1 MAPTSDQADGGS
13 RYRTRRTLQ
22 LHRDNAT
29 ELGASRSRSRS
40 RSERLSTRMSRK
52 SSSSRQRDKS
62 ILGRAYHYTTSKQTV
77 FLMLLALVNI
87 LLSWFGFGVFAY
99 PGTLVRSIA
108 KQVWMPS
115 DSNMAEV
122 RHDLCQVPLVPRVLH
137 CDELTEKE
145 KILWPNSIENVIPS
159 IAFALSENPD
169 AVDSIFDLLE
179 DIRNELA
186 LMRHDIEVIES
197 AELNA
202 PIPIRSKET
211 QSTMVTIRL
220 LNATA
225 VRFQSNLVGYDA
237 FRDWLLENMYLRLR
251 ALDPQLVYDA
261 DQMVDPDYT
270 DEDTWSRPLLTTV
283 SDDLSHFIAV
293 LERIGTSVILLDRS
307 WGHLSNQTRTSL
319 YPLATYTASNDCDD
333 LSKKE
338 QSKNMSTAAVQQ
350 LSLLKRFILW
360 SLPSSAF
367 PHLEKSAESIK
378 RPSDNAK
385 KLRTE
390 LLLAKIQAIHP
401 LLQAIRASLLKA
413 HDAANTAYFLVRHEE
428 TSWLRWVFGRKS
440 AFDEDMMD
448 GLRHLGGLVP
458 MLMEQRRR
466 QRADR
471 AYQRSKARLELGGGV

>member
-1 MAPTSDQADGGS
+1 
-13 RYRTRRTLQ
+13 
-22 LHRDNAT
+22 
-29 ELGASRSRSRS
+29 
-40 RSERLSTRMSRK
+40 
-52 SSSSRQRDKS
+52 
-62 ILGRAYHYTTSKQTV
+62 
-77 FLMLLALVNI
+77 MLLALVDI
-87 LLSWFGFGVFAY
+87 LLSWFGSGVFPY
-99 PGTLVRSIA
+99 SGPLVRSIA
-108 KQVWMPS
+108 KQVWTPS

-122 RHDLCQVPLVPRVLH
+122 RHDLCQVPLVQRVMH
-137 CDELTEKE
+137 CDELTGKE
-145 KILWPNSIENVIPS
+145 KILRPNSIENVIPS

-225 VRFQSNLVGYDA
+225 VRFQSDSVGYDA
-237 FRDWLLENMYLRLR
+237 FRDWLLENRYLRLR

-261 DQMVDPDYT
+261 DQMVDPDYI
-270 DEDTWSRPLLTTV
+270 DEDTSSRPLLTTV

-319 YPLATYTASNDCDD
+319 YPLANYTASDDCDD
-333 LSKKE
+333 FSRDE

-367 PHLEKSAESIK
+367 PHLAKSAEPIK

-385 KLRTE
+385 KLRKE

-401 LLQAIRASLLKA
+401 LLQAIRASLLTA
-413 HDAANTAYFLVRHEE
+413 HDAANTASILVKILMRCVSE
-428 TSWLRWVFGRKS
+428 TILL
-440 AFDEDMMD
+440 EYC
-448 GLRHLGGLVP
+448 LVN
-458 MLMEQRRR
+458 
-466 QRADR
+466 
-471 AYQRSKARLELGGGV
+471 SCFF

>member
-1 MAPTSDQADGGS
+1 MAPTSDHADSGS

-29 ELGASRSRSRS
+29 DLGASRSRSRS
-40 RSERLSTRMSRK
+40 RSGRIPARI
-52 SSSSRQRDKS
+52 SSIPLSSRQRGRS
-62 ILGRAYHYTTSKQTV
+62 IFCRAYPFALSKQTILV
-77 FLMLLALVNI
+77 MLLALVNI
-87 LLSWFGFGVFAY
+87 LLSWFGPGVFSY
-99 PGTLVRSIA
+99 PGPLVRSIA
-108 KQVWMPS
+108 KQVWTPS

-145 KILWPNSIENVIPS
+145 KLSRLNSIENVIPS

-211 QSTMVTIRL
+211 QSTMVTVRL

-225 VRFQSNLVGYDA
+225 VRFQSDLVGYDA

-270 DEDTWSRPLLTTV
+270 DEDTSSRPLLTTV

-293 LERIGTSVILLDRS
+293 LERIEHVNRS
-307 WGHLSNQTRTSL
+307 G
-319 YPLATYTASNDCDD
+319 P
-333 LSKKE
+333 
-338 QSKNMSTAAVQQ
+338 AAVVAQTIHT
-350 LSLLKRFILW
+350 LVLALKRF
-360 SLPSSAF
+360 P
-367 PHLEKSAESIK
+367 PPRKK
-378 RPSDNAK
+378 RRIN
-385 KLRTE
+385 
-390 LLLAKIQAIHP
+390 Q
-401 LLQAIRASLLKA
+401 KA
-413 HDAANTAYFLVRHEE
+413 
-428 TSWLRWVFGRKS
+428 
-440 AFDEDMMD
+440 
-448 GLRHLGGLVP
+448 
-458 MLMEQRRR
+458 QR
-466 QRADR
+466 QRKKTAQGTP
-471 AYQRSKARLELGGGV
+471 ASQNPGRSSSPPGHSRFSFKSTRGGKNCLFPCET